1 MESARSPLFLF
12 FLNPFGQANGNTLS
26 PAATLASSVT
36 SYITPKRW
44 IPSGHLIARSS
55 PCRLSSC
62 RPSGC
67 PWEKYGVHAGP
78 RWVNFGIY
86 NPKETSPGGSF
97 KQGVIGGCV
106 VVILRLYPQPSS
118 HLTSSYL
125 KARAAPPP
133 ILDHIPQT
141 FTRLSELVMLL
152 RWIKAP
158 PPRGEPSC
166 LGRKISQ
173 FNHNTRAGISVRVAP
188 RGCWQVDAGEEPRRG
203 GAELQPLQAN
213 ASWLPW
219 GGGSSPP
226 LERGS
231 WTPPSLPSL
240 PEPAHPTSSPEQQPR
255 ILQLLHPDLGGRA
268 ASRTSHG
275 PTDASQ
281 HVHVHGRPAVPAE

>member
-1 MESARSPLFLF
+1 MRVHVGS
-12 FLNPFGQANGNTLS
+12 TLEF
-26 PAATLASSVT
+26 
-36 SYITPKRW
+36 ITQ
-44 IPSGHLIARSS
+44 
-55 PCRLSSC
+55 
-62 RPSGC
+62 
-67 PWEKYGVHAGP
+67 
-78 RWVNFGIY
+78 
-86 NPKETSPGGSF
+86 KETSPGGSF
-97 KQGVIGGCV
+97 KQGVVGGCV

-173 FNHNTRAGISVRVAP
+173 FNHNTRAGTSVRVAP

-219 GGGSSPP
+219 GGGGSSPP

-255 ILQLLHPDLGGRA
+255 ILQLLHPNLGGA
-268 ASRTSHG
+268 LPPAP
-275 PTDASQ
+275 PTDLQTRPSTCTCTD
-281 HVHVHGRPAVPAE
+281 GRLCQLSEAVWAV